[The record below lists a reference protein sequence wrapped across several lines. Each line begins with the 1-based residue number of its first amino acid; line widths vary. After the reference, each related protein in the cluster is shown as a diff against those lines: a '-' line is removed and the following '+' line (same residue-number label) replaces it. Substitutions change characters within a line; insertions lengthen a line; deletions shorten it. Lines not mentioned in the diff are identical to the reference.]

1 MLEYLKHHAKDA
13 SMYQRNGG
21 LRLKIEKVETV
32 LQALAIFEDIAGMT
46 ADEAAA
52 LSQKTPTPEVAAPRG
67 T

>member
-1 MLEYLKHHAKDA
+1 
-13 SMYQRNGG
+13 
-21 LRLKIEKVETV
+21 VETV

-52 LSQKTPTPEVAAPRG
+52 LSQKTVTPEAPAPRS